1 MPQLRPGQLNA
12 RLLFLMA
19 FSIICCFVRPFALGG
34 SRRCPQACRRSTLS
48 VSLHCSP
55 WPRSHHRQHT
65 RSHSV
70 IPSTNN
76 PADGDDSRKHRIVF
90 LGTPDVAATTLQT
103 LFDASTQ
110 PKAQFEIAAV
120 VTQPTKRRK
129 RKGPAEA
136 SAVGIMAERL
146 GLPILTPEKA
156 NDCGF
161 LDELERFQPDL
172 CVTAAYG
179 QYLPRRFLA
188 TPRLGTVNLHP
199 SLLPKWRGAAPVQR
213 SLEAGDAVV
222 GVSVLYTVSRMDAGP
237 IIAQETLALDGS
249 ETATTVLPTLFAMGT
264 RLLLGVLPEILNGTI
279 TMETATQQDESLV
292 VAADKIEASEAELRV
307 WEESAITCH
316 NRLRG
321 FHMWPQTFLWLH
333 LGRDDNVESTL
344 QEPSPDDMIQVK
356 VLQSRVVPGPP
367 VPATNIVRL
376 GSTKQSGLY
385 VVCFDG
391 SILELLV
398 VQPATRRAFA
408 ARDLQNGYPGATLRW
423 VRPPVPVNGPP
434 TPTTDV
440 SEQATLTTDA

>member
-1 MPQLRPGQLNA
+1 MTLCA
-12 RLLFLMA
+12 TV
-19 FSIICCFVRPFALGG
+19 CFVRPFCLSGRN
-34 SRRCPQACRRSTLS
+34 RRCPQAFRQSALS
-48 VSLHCSP
+48 VPLYCSRPRSLHHQQP
-55 WPRSHHRQHT
+55 T
-65 RSHSV
+65 RSQSA
-70 IPSTNN
+70 ILSTIN
-76 PADGDDSRKHRIVF
+76 PANGDDSRKHRIVF

-110 PKAQFEIAAV
+110 PTAQFEIAAV

-136 SAVGIMAERL
+136 SAVGMMAERL

-161 LDELERFQPDL
+161 LDELERCQPDL

-264 RLLLGVLPEILNGTI
+264 RLLLSVLPEILNGSI

-292 VAADKIEASEAELRV
+292 VAADKIDASEAELRV
-307 WEESAITCH
+307 WEESAISCH

-333 LGRDDNVESTL
+333 VGKGDNDESTSE
-344 QEPSPDDMIQVK
+344 EPSPDDMIQVK
-356 VLQSRVVPGPP
+356 VLESRVVPGPP

-376 GSTKQSGLY
+376 GPSKQSGLY

-423 VRPPVPVNGPP
+423 VRTPGPANGPP
-434 TPTTDV
+434 APTADV